1 MSDGSDPEPAFRPRR
16 QAGYAPEDPEPML
29 SWGAILPR
37 LLFALPA
44 IILAAVLLAMAFG

>member
-1 MSDGSDPEPAFRPRR
+1 MSEGSEPEPRFRPRE

-44 IILAAVLLAMAFG
+44 IILAAILLSMALS